1 MLEIAQLIT
10 KEKGRELI
18 KSMPLWKMEYLSR
31 ISINSLKMIDEIHNH
46 YVTIMNNSM
55 KINVSTHTALLSL
68 FNDMCPCC
76 GKVFT
81 HYALIN
87 SYKCIDKN
95 GKKVYQLIPCNPD
108 TNGDFVFYNKD
119 HIIPQSCNGVN
130 KMINLQFMCKNYNSK
145 KSAIITDEELKYGY
159 YRKGIFHNI
168 KNNDIL
174 NINDMKIKIS
184 SVEQVKG
191 GLFYLMSDNVNTYFD
206 CNGKSI
212 DGRFKIKGVN
222 YGEY

>member
-95 GKKVYQLIPCNPD
+95 DKKVYQLIPCNPD

-130 KMINLQFMCKNYNSK
+130 KMINLQFMCKNCNSK
-145 KSAIITDEELKYGY
+145 KTQL
-159 YRKGIFHNI
+159 
-168 KNNDIL
+168 
-174 NINDMKIKIS
+174 
-184 SVEQVKG
+184 
-191 GLFYLMSDNVNTYFD
+191 
-206 CNGKSI
+206 
-212 DGRFKIKGVN
+212 
-222 YGEY
+222 